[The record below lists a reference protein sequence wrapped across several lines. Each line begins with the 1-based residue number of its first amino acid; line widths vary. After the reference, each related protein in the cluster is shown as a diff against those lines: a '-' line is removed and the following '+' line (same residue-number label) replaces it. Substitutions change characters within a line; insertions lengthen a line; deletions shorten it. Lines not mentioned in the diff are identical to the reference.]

1 VNLLLLDGVMALAES
16 FTAGRSGGLSD
27 DQLRELLGQ
36 SPVVAPAIKNR
47 FEGVLTGQQE
57 PWWTAA
63 LGAKDARLA
72 VELVTGVGGDLPV
85 IATARDQ
92 YQKAAELSPGEDIA
106 AVAKIYRR

>member
-27 DQLRELLGQ
+27 DRLRELLGQ

-63 LGAKDARLA
+63 LGPRTLGWRSTSLPALA
-72 VELVTGVGGDLPV
+72 E
-85 IATARDQ
+85 ISR
-92 YQKAAELSPGEDIA
+92 
-106 AVAKIYRR
+106 